1 MQKPKDLRIHD
12 PFPELQQLADSI
24 DLAAVEEVVHQHVPY
39 ALLLIKARQKFMAEN
54 NGNPPKAFAEKKKF
68 REETIK
74 SLQSYPSG
82 LNFDEAIANAQLAF
96 QTNEL
101 DFEL

>member
-1 MQKPKDLRIHD
+1 M
-12 PFPELQQLADSI
+12 ADSV
-24 DLAAVEEVVHQHVPY
+24 DLETVEEIVHQHVPY

-74 SLQSYPSG
+74 SLQKYPSG
-82 LNFDEAIANAQLAF
+82 MNFDEAISNAMLAY
-96 QTNEL
+96 QTNDLAYEVQEVL
-101 DFEL
+101 EMP